1 MTRCKECNFDNPEN
15 NDACE
20 KCGTPLVE
28 TKVSDDD
35 TTIIISPSEVEIE
48 KKEEK
53 TIITIEEMKEEQP
66 ALLVL
71 KGPNKGDKF
80 ILKKDEVTMGRHP
93 ESDIFLSDITVSRNH
108 AKVVHKEGRFT
119 IFDSGSL
126 NGTYLNGKPVDEASL
141 SDKDEIQIGKF
152 KLMFLVARK

>member
-1 MTRCKECNFDNPEN
+1 MVKCRECNFDNPEKN
-15 NDACE
+15 KTCE
-20 KCGTPLVE
+20 KCGKPLVE
-28 TKVSDDD
+28 TKVSDDE
-35 TTIIISPSEVEIE
+35 TTIIFSPSEVEVE

-53 TIITIEEMKEEQP
+53 TVIPIEEMKEAKP
-66 ALLVL
+66 SLLVL

-80 ILKKDEVTMGRHP
+80 ILNKDEVTMGRHP

-108 AKVVHKEGRFT
+108 AKVVHREGRFT
-119 IFDSGSL
+119 IQDSGSL

-152 KLMFLVARK
+152 KLMFLAARR